1 MIRMIANNTSDY
13 VATDLIH
20 HLWCQHHEKYGHKFE
35 NEPHQSILPCLFDH
49 SKSKFFSSNAYNKP
63 ILEKPNI
70 NRLYET
76 TGNYASFPHVI
87 ENNQQTLGNNNIS
100 YKIPKNGEYFGI
112 DLNTEK
118 LSAPIENQ
126 SRLNSSDD
134 GNEKNFLSDEKTN
147 LIRKRENNQNFNAPS
162 TKV

>member
-35 NEPHQSILPCLFDH
+35 NEPHQSMLPCLFDH
-49 SKSKFFSSNAYNKP
+49 SKSKFFSSNSYNKP
-63 ILEKPNI
+63 ILEKPTI
-70 NRLYET
+70 NKLYET

-87 ENNQQTLGNNNIS
+87 ENSQHINLNSNSSNKVAKG
-100 YKIPKNGEYFGI
+100 GEYFGI
-112 DLNTEK
+112 DL
-118 LSAPIENQ
+118 SAENQLIPLENQ
-126 SRLNSSDD
+126 SRLNTIDD
-134 GNEKNFLSDEKTN
+134 NNEKNFLSDEKTN
-147 LIRKRENNQNFNAPS
+147 LIRKRENTLNFNAPS